1 MTGLHVSGGPE
12 SAQRVRDQLNAKL
25 THGRAYLRPD
35 LPERYHLRETP
46 RAGDVIV
53 VMDEGWMM
61 ATSIINRG
69 LIQNTWGEHGWA
81 PDVASMRAIFLIAG
95 PGISKG
101 VTIPEVENVDV
112 YPLMT
117 ELTGVEAGGWDRWA
131 PRENQ
136 RLGKGALISLAI
148 PTTAAATNKQ
158 ERHGVQEEFV
168 FSEDTA
174 S

>member
-1 MTGLHVSGGPE
+1 MANTSAAQTVQLSSLVDTSNIRPSFSGPVAGLHVSGGPE
-12 SAQRVRDQLNAKL
+12 RAQRVRDQLNAKL

-53 VMDEGWMM
+53 VMDEGWTM

-69 LIQNTWGEHGWA
+69 LIQNAWGEHGWA

-95 PGISKG
+95 PGIRKG

-117 ELTGVEAGGWDRWA
+117 ELLGLKPAAGIDGQAGRISGLI
-131 PRENQ
+131 RE
-136 RLGKGALISLAI
+136 R
-148 PTTAAATNKQ
+148 
-158 ERHGVQEEFV
+158 
-168 FSEDTA
+168 
-174 S
+174 